1 MKTVEISLRPAAASK
16 VNCDEKAAVIQT
28 QGFFEEIVQQ
38 LQQLNAQ
45 PLASREKSLN
55 EQAINQDVFNAV
67 GLIAIQ
73 LSEAEYEGDEPSVLY
88 EHLAEMI
95 SSIPSSLD
103 LEQPLLKLQHVLTE
117 MQQEPVSSKTDSQ
130 EQYLSSISSL
140 LTICKNTS
148 SAFQTEFAQL
158 MEELQKPQLQSVK
171 LSDSQLQGL
180 RKAAVEKIEKIH
192 KQPRVLTDTL
202 HEKRS
207 AGFFAVVHAAPKSSV
222 RDMDAVH
229 KEEKVPLLNQ
239 LPWKKDVILRSE
251 SMDRDSLKKD
261 SEISVTANTAGGTLE
276 NNSPSFKSKEV
287 PKVQEF
293 SIDLGQVKS
302 DHQPSDN
309 LLNELQKIWS
319 KASLSAEEG
328 RSKLFITLFP
338 KQLGTIS
345 IEVLQQKNEPIT
357 RVVVSSAKT
366 KELLD
371 ANLST
376 LRQVLTSQHVS
387 VDEVNVAAAQV
398 ALESSVKDMNTLAK
412 EEKVPQFSID
422 LGQLKS
428 NYQQSSDLVNELEKI
443 WSKASISIE
452 EGASK
457 LSIKLWPEQLGTIS
471 IEVRQQDHKTTAQ
484 VVVSS
489 AKTKELLDANLFRLR
504 QALTSQ
510 HVSVDEVDVA
520 AVQAALESSVKDMN
534 AFAKEEKVLQFSID
548 LGKVKL
554 DHQQSSDLVN
564 ELEKI
569 WNKASISIEE
579 GGSKLFIK
587 LVPKQLGTISIEV
600 RQQDHKT
607 TAQVVVSSAKTKE
620 LLDANLFRLRQ
631 ALTSQHVSVDQLG
644 VDAVHTASESSV
656 RNMNAFRKEE
666 KVPFFNQLPWKK
678 DLVLHSENIDTNSP
692 LKNRESSADTN
703 TTGATVENQPSSFGS
718 GEMPKLQQFSIYL
731 GQAKSDYQQ
740 SSNLVNELQKIWS
753 KASFST
759 EDGTSKLL
767 IKLFPKQLGAISIEM
782 LQKDSE
788 TVARIVVS
796 SVKTKELLDSNL
808 STLRHGLASQHVSI
822 DKIDVLLS
830 EQAMSYNNEN
840 DQQKERQEK
849 ELFRNE
855 EEDQDSQHLEEGASF
870 LSSFEAA
877 LINYN
882 V

>member
-16 VNCDEKAAVIQT
+16 VNCDEKAAASQT

-38 LQQLNAQ
+38 LQQLDTQ
-45 PLASREKSLN
+45 PSASEEKSSDETAVDQNLL
-55 EQAINQDVFNAV
+55 QAV

-73 LSEAEYEGDEPSVLY
+73 LSEAEDKEMEPAVLY
-88 EHLAEMI
+88 EHLTEMI
-95 SSIPSSLD
+95 NRIPSSPD
-103 LEQPLLKLQHVLTE
+103 LEQPLLKLQHVLTD
-117 MQQEPVSSKTDSQ
+117 MQRAPASSETDSQ
-130 EQYLSSISSL
+130 EQYLSSISTL

-180 RKAAVEKIEKIH
+180 QKTAAEKIEKIH

-207 AGFFAVVHAAPKSSV
+207 ADFFAVVQAAPKSSV
-222 RDMDAVH
+222 RDMTAFH

-239 LPWKKDVILRSE
+239 LPWKKDVVLRNE
-251 SMDRDSLKKD
+251 SMDRDSSKKD
-261 SEISVTANTAGGTLE
+261 SEISFTANTAGARLE
-276 NNSPSFKSKEV
+276 NTPSSFKSKEV
-287 PKVQEF
+287 PKGQEF

-302 DHQPSDN
+302 DHQQSDN

-319 KASLSAEEG
+319 KASLSAEKG
-328 RSKLFITLFP
+328 RSKLFIALFP

-345 IEVLQQKNEPIT
+345 IEVLQQENETTAQVI
-357 RVVVSSAKT
+357 VSSAKT

-387 VDEVNVAAAQV
+387 VDQVDVAAVQA
-398 ALESSVKDMNTLAK
+398 APETSVKDINAFAN

-422 LGQLKS
+422 LGQVKS
-428 NYQQSSDLVNELEKI
+428 DHQQSTDLVNGLQKI

-452 EGASK
+452 ERASK
-457 LSIKLWPEQLGTIS
+457 LSIKLL
-471 IEVRQQDHKTTAQ
+471 
-484 VVVSS
+484 
-489 AKTKELLDANLFRLR
+489 
-504 QALTSQ
+504 
-510 HVSVDEVDVA
+510 
-520 AVQAALESSVKDMN
+520 
-534 AFAKEEKVLQFSID
+534 
-548 LGKVKL
+548 
-554 DHQQSSDLVN
+554 
-564 ELEKI
+564 
-569 WNKASISIEE
+569 
-579 GGSKLFIK
+579 
-587 LVPKQLGTISIEV
+587 PKQLGTISIEV
-600 RQQDHKT
+600 LQQDHKT
-607 TAQVVVSSAKTKE
+607 TAQVIVSSAKTKE

-631 ALTSQHVSVDQLG
+631 ALTSQHVSVDQVG

-656 RNMNAFRKEE
+656 RNTNAFRKEE

-678 DLVLHSENIDTNSP
+678 DVVLHSESIDTNSS
-692 LKNRESSADTN
+692 LKNSESSAGTN
-703 TTGATVENQPSSFGS
+703 TTGATVENQSSSFGT

-740 SSNLVNELQKIWS
+740 SSNLVNELEKIWS

-759 EDGTSKLL
+759 EEGTSKLF

-796 SVKTKELLDSNL
+796 SAKTKELLDSNL

-849 ELFRNE
+849 EAFKKE
-855 EEDQDSQHLEEGASF
+855 EEDQDSQQLEESASF

-882 V
+882 A

>member
-16 VNCDEKAAVIQT
+16 VNCDEKAAASQT

-38 LQQLNAQ
+38 LQQLDTQ
-45 PLASREKSLN
+45 PSASEGKSSDETAVDQNLL
-55 EQAINQDVFNAV
+55 QAV

-73 LSEAEYEGDEPSVLY
+73 LSEAEDKEMEPAVLY
-88 EHLAEMI
+88 EHLTEMI
-95 SSIPSSLD
+95 NRIPSSPD
-103 LEQPLLKLQHVLTE
+103 LEQPLLKLQHVLTD
-117 MQQEPVSSKTDSQ
+117 MQRAPASSETDSQ
-130 EQYLSSISSL
+130 EQYLSSISTL

-180 RKAAVEKIEKIH
+180 QKTAAEKIEKIH

-207 AGFFAVVHAAPKSSV
+207 ADFFAVVQAAPKSSV
-222 RDMDAVH
+222 RDMTAFH

-239 LPWKKDVILRSE
+239 LPWKKDVVLRNE
-251 SMDRDSLKKD
+251 SMDRDSSKKD
-261 SEISVTANTAGGTLE
+261 SEISFTANTAGARLE
-276 NNSPSFKSKEV
+276 NTPSSFKSKEV
-287 PKVQEF
+287 PKGQEF

-302 DHQPSDN
+302 DHQQSDN

-319 KASLSAEEG
+319 KASLSAEKG
-328 RSKLFITLFP
+328 RSKLFIALFP

-345 IEVLQQKNEPIT
+345 IEVLQQENETTAQVI
-357 RVVVSSAKT
+357 VSSAKT

-387 VDEVNVAAAQV
+387 VDQVDVAAVQA
-398 ALESSVKDMNTLAK
+398 APETSVKDMNAFAN

-422 LGQLKS
+422 LGQVKS
-428 NYQQSSDLVNELEKI
+428 DHQQSTDLVNGLQKI

-452 EGASK
+452 ERASK
-457 LSIKLWPEQLGTIS
+457 LSIKLL
-471 IEVRQQDHKTTAQ
+471 
-484 VVVSS
+484 
-489 AKTKELLDANLFRLR
+489 
-504 QALTSQ
+504 
-510 HVSVDEVDVA
+510 
-520 AVQAALESSVKDMN
+520 
-534 AFAKEEKVLQFSID
+534 
-548 LGKVKL
+548 
-554 DHQQSSDLVN
+554 
-564 ELEKI
+564 
-569 WNKASISIEE
+569 
-579 GGSKLFIK
+579 
-587 LVPKQLGTISIEV
+587 PKQLGTISIEV
-600 RQQDHKT
+600 LQQDHKT
-607 TAQVVVSSAKTKE
+607 TAQVIVSSAKTKE

-631 ALTSQHVSVDQLG
+631 ALTSQHVSVDQVG

-656 RNMNAFRKEE
+656 RNTNAFRKEE

-678 DLVLHSENIDTNSP
+678 DVVLHSESIDTNSS
-692 LKNRESSADTN
+692 LKNSESSAGTN
-703 TTGATVENQPSSFGS
+703 TTGATVENQSSSFGT

-740 SSNLVNELQKIWS
+740 SSNLVNELEKIWS

-759 EDGTSKLL
+759 EEGTSKLF

-796 SVKTKELLDSNL
+796 SAKTKELLDSNL

-849 ELFRNE
+849 EAFKKE
-855 EEDQDSQHLEEGASF
+855 EEDQDSQQLEESASF